1 MRVIKIIRKCLWR
14 ILGIDYDHILKVID
28 YVYLKEDKH
37 ATMGFRSYSNNAL
50 VFRWSD
56 APLKIGK
63 YCSIADGVR
72 FIMDQGKHPTDCV
85 SSYPFKDNNLGTRQG
100 ITIGNDVW
108 IGQGCIIMPGVRIGN
123 GVTIAAGAVVTHD
136 IPDYCIAAE
145 VPAKVVKKK
154 CSEEDASIMNR
165 ISWWDWPEEKI
176 NSAHNDFNR
185 SITDFIAKYNSQK

>member
-136 IPDYCIAAE
+136 IPDYCIAAG
-145 VPAKVVKKK
+145 VPAKVVKRK
-154 CSEEDASIMNR
+154 CSEKEASLMNL
-165 ISWWDWPEEKI
+165 IAWWNWPEGKI
-176 NSAHNDFNR
+176 TSAHDDFNG
-185 SITDFIAKYNSQK
+185 SIADFISKYK

>member
-1 MRVIKIIRKCLWR
+1 MNKFRTVLWR
-14 ILGIDYDHILKVID
+14 ILGIDYNHILKIID
-28 YVYLKEDKH
+28 YIYLKEDKF
-37 ATMGFRSYSNNAL
+37 TSIGFRSYCNNAL

-56 APLKIGK
+56 ASINIGK

-72 FIMDQGKHPTDCV
+72 FIMDQGKHLTDCV
-85 SSYPFKDNNLGTRQG
+85 SSYPFKANNLGSRQG

-108 IGQGCIIMPGVRIGN
+108 IGQNCIIMPGVRIGN

-136 IPDYCIAAE
+136 IPDYCIAAG

-154 CSEEDASIMNR
+154 CTEEEASIMNR

-176 NSAHNDFNR
+176 NSAHKDFNR
-185 SITDFIAKYNSQK
+185 SITEFIAKYHPQKW

>member
-37 ATMGFRSYSNNAL
+37 TIMGFRSYSNNAL

-72 FIMDQGKHPTDCV
+72 FIMDQGKHSTDCV

-108 IGQGCIIMPGVRIGN
+108 IGQGGIIMPGVRIGN

-136 IPDYCIAAE
+136 IPDYCVAAGI
-145 VPAKVVKKK
+145 PAKIVKNK
-154 CSEEDASIMNR
+154 CSEQEAIFMNH
-165 ISWWDWPEEKI
+165 IAWWDWPEEKI
-176 NSAHNDFNR
+176 KSAHDDFNG
-185 SITDFIAKYNSQK
+185 SIADFISKYK

>member
-1 MRVIKIIRKCLWR
+1 M
-14 ILGIDYDHILKVID
+14 GIDYDHILKVID

-37 ATMGFRSYSNNAL
+37 TTMGFRSYSNNAL

-72 FIMDQGKHPTDCV
+72 FIMDQGKHHTDCV
-85 SSYPFKDNNLGTRQG
+85 SSYPFKDNYLGARQG

-108 IGQGCIIMPGVRIGN
+108 IGQGGIIMPGVSIGN

-136 IPDYCIAAE
+136 IPDYCIAAG

-154 CSEEDASIMNR
+154 CSEEEASIMNR

-185 SITDFIAKYNSQK
+185 SITDFIAKYHSQK